1 MLEPLRHRCL
11 LTLLGLAGC
20 GGPSAPEAAP
30 EADVRSVQTTTVRRE
45 AWPSTLRV
53 SGELVAFDEA
63 TLATKVAGRLAALYV
78 DLGSPL
84 IAGECIGQ
92 MDAVDL
98 ELRLAQ
104 AEAAV
109 EVARAELSSSR
120 TNPDDAE
127 TVDPSRAA
135 IVREAR
141 AALDSALADEERQ
154 IRLQEEG
161 VTTTAA
167 LDAART
173 KARAAEGR
181 LASAL
186 EEIETRRALLRQRL
200 AELEIAR
207 SAVADARLVAPFDG
221 AVSRRLASPGDYLD
235 RGDPLLRVVRFDP
248 LRLRLDVPERRAA
261 AVHAGLGVRVE
272 LDGGSASREAHITHV
287 SPDLDPLNRTLRVEA
302 HLPNADGAL
311 RAGSFA
317 QAEIV
322 IDPEASALV
331 VPQSALVRFAGL
343 HKVFVV
349 DPPGA
354 DGVRRARELAVRIGR
369 ADELRVEILAG
380 VDEGSEVVLD
390 PRGLRNGDRIE
401 SGATPEP
408 GR

>member
-1 MLEPLRHRCL
+1 MLVVLRN
-11 LTLLGLAGC
+11 LGLLISLGLLGC
-20 GGPSAPEAAP
+20 GGPAAP
-30 EADVRSVQTTTVRRE
+30 GPEPERAVRAVETTRVRRE
-45 AWPSTLRV
+45 AWPTTLRV

-84 IAGECIGQ
+84 VAGECTGQ
-92 MDAVDL
+92 MDSVDL

-141 AALDSALADEERQ
+141 AELDSALADEERLV
-154 IRLQEEG
+154 RLREEG
-161 VTTTAA
+161 VATAAA
-167 LDAART
+167 LDEART
-173 KARAAEGR
+173 RARAAEGR

-200 AELEIAR
+200 AELDIAR
-207 SAVADARLVAPFDG
+207 AAVADARLIAPFDG

-235 RGDPLLRVVRFDP
+235 RGDPVLRVVRFDP
-248 LRLRLDVPERRAA
+248 IRLRLEVPERSAA
-261 AVHAGLGVRVE
+261 AVRAGLALRVE
-272 LDGGSASREAHITHV
+272 LAGGEEREAHLTHV
-287 SPDLDPLNRTLRVEA
+287 SPDLDPQNRTLRVEA

-317 QAEIV
+317 RAEIV
-322 IDPEASALV
+322 LDPEADALV

-343 HKVFVV
+343 HKLFVV
-349 DPPGA
+349 DPPGP
-354 DGVRRARELAVRIGR
+354 GGERRAREQAVRIGR
-369 ADELRVEILAG
+369 ADEARVEILDG
-380 VDEGSEVVLD
+380 VEEGALVVLE

-401 SGATPEP
+401 SGASPEP